1 MKQQWKE
8 DLFFLGLKLILIS
21 GVLAVMLF
29 WVFGLARCT
38 DNSMSPAC
46 KDGDLVLFDRMGE
59 EYLERDL
66 VVLEVDGKFQV
77 RRIAAVPGDTVEIT
91 EEGLFLNGY
100 RQQESDI
107 TTATLPYEEGIR
119 YPVTLETGEYF
130 VLADR
135 RTNAVDS
142 RLYGVV
148 TERRSKVR
156 LLPFCAAEGFNDI
169 KQ

>member
-59 EYLERDL
+59 EYLERGL
-66 VVLEVDGKFQV
+66 VVLEIDGKFQI

-148 TERRSKVR
+148 TEQEIKGTVIALLRRR
-156 LLPFCAAEGFNDI
+156 GF
-169 KQ
+169 

>member
-1 MKQQWKE
+1 M
-8 DLFFLGLKLILIS
+8 
-21 GVLAVMLF
+21 
-29 WVFGLARCT
+29 
-38 DNSMSPAC
+38 
-46 KDGDLVLFDRMGE
+46 
-59 EYLERDL
+59 
-66 VVLEVDGKFQV
+66 
-77 RRIAAVPGDTVEIT
+77 EIT

-148 TERRSKVR
+148 TEQEIKGTVIALLRRR
-156 LLPFCAAEGFNDI
+156 GF
-169 KQ
+169 